1 MISLKKASLN
11 DLDQNWISWLN
22 DKDVNFYSKK
32 KFKKHTLFSQK
43 NFLKKILDSKNKQL
57 FMITYKKKNIGN
69 ILISKISKKKDN
81 CEISYMIGAK
91 NLWNKNIGTKTIS
104 LISEHIFNELKIN
117 NIYAG
122 TRSDN
127 YASQRILI
135 KNKFKLVKTIK
146 KDVKENNSLF
156 DRLIFQKTNK

>member
-1 MISLKKASLN
+1 MINLKKASLN

-32 KFKKHTLFSQK
+32 KFKKHTLYSQK
-43 NFLKKILDSKNKQL
+43 NFLKKILNSKNKQL

-69 ILISKISKKKDN
+69 ILISKIAKKKDS

-91 NLWNKNIGTKTIS
+91 DLWNKNIGTKIIS
-104 LISEHIFNELKIN
+104 LINEYIFNELKIN

-127 YASQRILI
+127 YASQRILV

-156 DRLIFQKTNK
+156 DRLIFQKKNK